1 MPPGLV
7 SENSPARNSPRM
19 PRRKPGGEEG
29 ESMHEMGIVMHLA
42 KVLDETAEENKITRI
57 GSVTLAVGEV
67 SGIMTDYF
75 EECWDFFKVKSPYLR
90 DAKLLIQ
97 TIPAVTWCD
106 HCKREYPTLPYGKE
120 CPYCHS
126 AETWLSRGNE
136 CIIREITAQ

>member
-1 MPPGLV
+1 
-7 SENSPARNSPRM
+7 
-19 PRRKPGGEEG
+19 
-29 ESMHEMGIVMHLA
+29 MGIVMHLA
-42 KVLDETAEENKITRI
+42 RVLDETAKENNITRI

-75 EECWDFFKVKSPYLR
+75 EECWDYFKIKSPCLK
-90 DAKLLIQ
+90 DAQLLIQ
-97 TIPAVTWCD
+97 TIPAATWCD

-126 AETWLSRGNE
+126 GETWLSRGNE